1 LGGGSLLL
9 GSCFAWALSL
19 FIASRNSLELELKA
33 QGRYVF
39 LESGDS
45 HVVPRLE
52 ATHDGG
58 GSSHK
63 RCYLRLRLA
72 CSAAT
77 LGHLTSEAETGLR
90 IRDQRGEAALARVAV
105 SNVAFEVVD

>member
-1 LGGGSLLL
+1 
-9 GSCFAWALSL
+9 
-19 FIASRNSLELELKA
+19 
-33 QGRYVF
+33 
-39 LESGDS
+39 
-45 HVVPRLE
+45 
-52 ATHDGG
+52 
-58 GSSHK
+58 
-63 RCYLRLRLA
+63 LRLRLA